1 MKTTLVY
8 GFTTEEIET
17 LSKAGKILGELA
29 KELSD
34 PSDTE
39 RALDDTTKG
48 LVAALKDVLERLG

>member
-17 LSKAGKILGELA
+17 LGKAGKILGELA
-29 KELSD
+29 REFHY

-48 LVAALKDVLERLG
+48 LIAALKDVLGRLE

>member
-8 GFTTEEIET
+8 GFTAEEIEA

-29 KELSD
+29 TEFNN

-39 RALDDTTKG
+39 RALDETTKG
-48 LVAALKDVLERLG
+48 LIAALKDVLGRLE

>member
-29 KELSD
+29 REFSD

-48 LVAALKDVLERLG
+48 LIAALKDVLGRF